1 MRQRFPRRARPL
13 VAVAAVTFAAF
24 GVAAAS
30 HVARR
35 GPGLYARLAVIQAT
49 RAPDEKV
56 REDALA
62 FLKKVGPRGMP
73 AIAAR
78 AREGSIPDELF
89 VVFAAS
95 ASEGEIDLLAG
106 SVVGTSEPRRMAALT
121 ALARIHSEAAAL
133 AAGPGLADP
142 SPDIRSAARDA
153 LRGHPENVMVSVVT
167 QAMGLPSFSPDF
179 IATVLVD
186 EGHVA
191 AAVGPVSAGLRS
203 KESIRV
209 YNALHLARATFP
221 RYPPGADREASLSS
235 AIASA
240 LPRFEPGAQLLAIEV
255 LAALTGPE
263 AQQELCAVA
272 ASQQIH
278 HAIRL
283 EAIQRLSGRRDP
295 RIAEAFEKMV
305 RKDYGDIRMAAAE
318 ALGQVATPKDVE
330 RWMDD
335 IEKGNVD
342 KPGREAL
349 LRAIGGSGEGAI
361 APRLITLLRTVDT
374 SNLREAL
381 HRVLA
386 KDPKPGI
393 PALIEELNVATPN
406 GLAWVDQEL
415 RSVTGHQS
423 RRGNAW
429 RTMEEFEEERVALHK
444 EWRLWWT
451 LNKDKSPDEWLSL
464 AQREAEDGLRSPRG
478 VDRAAAVARLAQL
491 APPDLEARLLPLLD
505 DPDETVWARVLD
517 AFGNGVTPS
526 GNSMVRGRLISGSSR
541 EMWRAA
547 RILGVRRDPEAVEPL
562 IDALA
567 SKEPPVRRES
577 ARALGRLADRR
588 AALPLV
594 PLLRDESNDVR
605 DAARDSISDLADRS
619 VEKALLD
626 GLSSTDEDYQLSCLL
641 LLGRCG
647 SRAAIRPLVGF
658 FRHQSQVVQQSALHS
673 FQTLTGMMPSRL
685 EPGELDVRKW
695 EDMVERRQR

>member
-30 HVARR
+30 HVLRR

-89 VVFAAS
+89 VVLAGS
-95 ASEGEIDLLAG
+95 AGENEIDLLAG
-106 SVVGTSEPRRMAALT
+106 SVVGTSEPRRLAALV

-133 AAGPGLADP
+133 AAGPALADP
-142 SPDIRSAARDA
+142 SPDVRSAARDS
-153 LRGHPENVMVSVVT
+153 LRGHPESVMVSVVS
-167 QAMGLPSFSPDF
+167 QAMGHPSFSPDF
-179 IATVLVD
+179 IANVLVD

-191 AAVGPVSAGLRS
+191 AAVGPVSTGLRS
-203 KESIRV
+203 KDSIRI

-221 RYPPGADREASLSS
+221 SHPPGADREASLSS

-240 LPRFEPGAQLLAIEV
+240 MPRFEPGAQLLAIEV

-272 ASQQIH
+272 AGKQMP
-278 HAIRL
+278 HAVRL
-283 EAIQRLSGRRDP
+283 EAIQRLAGRRDP
-295 RIAEAFEKMV
+295 RVSATLEAMV
-305 RKDYGDIRMAAAE
+305 RSDYGEIRLAAAE
-318 ALGQVATPKDVE
+318 ALGLVATTKDVE
-330 RWMDD
+330 RWMDA
-335 IEKGNVD
+335 IEKGTTDNL
-342 KPGREAL
+342 GREAL
-349 LRAIGGSGEGAI
+349 LRAIAVSGEGSV

-381 HRVLA
+381 HKVLA
-386 KDPKPGI
+386 KDPKPGV
-393 PALIEELNVATPN
+393 PALVEELTVATPN
-406 GLAWVDQEL
+406 GLAWIDQEL

-429 RTMEEFEEERVALHK
+429 RTMEEFEQERLALHK
-444 EWRLWWT
+444 EWRLWWN
-451 LNKDKSPDEWLSL
+451 LNKEKSPDEWRSL
-464 AQREAEDGLRSPRG
+464 AQREAEDGLRAPRSA
-478 VDRAAAVARLAQL
+478 DRAAAVARLAQL

-505 DPDETVWARVLD
+505 DPDEMVWMRLLE
-517 AFGNGVTPS
+517 AFVSGGTPA
-526 GNSMVRGRLISGSSR
+526 GNSMLRGRVASGTPR
-541 EMWRAA
+541 EVWRAA

-562 IDALA
+562 VEALA
-567 SKEPPVRRES
+567 SKDPAVRRES

-588 AALPLV
+588 ASLPLV
-594 PLLRDESNDVR
+594 PLLRDESNEVR
-605 DAARDSISDLADRS
+605 DATRDSISDLADRA
-619 VEKALLD
+619 VEPPLLE
-626 GLSSTDEDYQLSCLL
+626 GLRSTDEDYQLSCIL

-685 EPGELDVRKW
+685 DPGELDLRKW